1 MANEPRVLREF
12 DGNGSVRTSHSSLI
26 PLLLSLATPLTG
38 AGAESPRLE
47 SKYCSSFLH
56 KTRLKF
62 IDANVSDRSN
72 TAIEIDDAENG
83 KRVELRLGPR
93 VGRGTRG
100 AFYPI
105 ENPEALGLSAEFS
118 EWGLKIP
125 HSTPFFRT
133 FKNLDPSFNGRAT
146 LEEFHLFS
154 ELSDLY
160 AEAAGLAEFPK
171 NAAWGAGHF
180 PTLAIERAI
189 EHDLGFLLVKRK
201 LRGAKS
207 LMDLGDAGMRE
218 LPPEMVDALRDVF
231 AMSAAIENASQA
243 RGAVVYLDIAPSN
256 LLWVSEANDLAALSM
271 KKPGFVL
278 VEADKTPGNQPF
290 YSPSTMTVEKFLS
303 RAKRRLTKPR

>member
-1 MANEPRVLREF
+1 MSAI
-12 DGNGSVRTSHSSLI
+12 RTPFALF
-26 PLLLSLATPLTG
+26 LALAVGFGPVTP
-38 AGAESPRLE
+38 ARAESPALE

-56 KTRLKF
+56 KARLKF
-62 IDANVSDRSN
+62 IDTNVANLSN
-72 TAIEIDDAENG
+72 TAIRVDDAG
-83 KRVELRLGPR
+83 RGAQVELRLGPR

-118 EWGLKIP
+118 DWGVKIP

-133 FKNLDPSFNGRAT
+133 FKDLDPSFNGQAT
-146 LEEFHLFS
+146 REEFHLFS
-154 ELSDLY
+154 KLTDLY
-160 AEAAGLAEFPK
+160 AEAAKLPEFPK
-171 NAAWGAGHF
+171 AAAWSAERF

-207 LMDLGDAGMRE
+207 LMDLGDEGLRE
-218 LPPEMVDALRDVF
+218 LSPEMIEALRDVF
-231 AMSAAIENASQA
+231 AMSAAVEKASRA
-243 RGAVVYLDIAPSN
+243 RGAVIYLDIAPSN
-256 LLWVSEANDLAALSM
+256 LLWVSESQDLAALSM

-290 YSPSTMTVEKFLS
+290 YSPSAMTIEKFLF